1 MRKGITAARFG
12 CWQIAASNKPKQ
24 SVVGG
29 SASVTSSASKP
40 KVKLSPE
47 CTAQRDTLSGS
58 LSRHLHS
65 GRPSWPKTVLAS
77 NPTLRNARRE
87 SATGLA
93 RAGFSGATLGPRS
106 FGLPLTAIHC
116 RNVRRFRMAC
126 STFCAIRRG
135 HSLSRL
141 RIAWT
146 DTPWSRARRSC
157 SLADSSAGLAKPN
170 SSTSFG

>member
-1 MRKGITAARFG
+1 MSRMIGDLAEAVNPNSPPDQIIRRG
-12 CWQIAASNKPKQ
+12 CGQRNRNPNLVQDIATLQQCPIRSSNDLAMTYRAGD
-24 SVVGG
+24 SH
-29 SASVTSSASKP
+29 TRRASKCA
-40 KVKLSPE
+40 LAHSIL
-47 CTAQRDTLSGS
+47 AFS
-58 LSRHLHS
+58 L
-65 GRPSWPKTVLAS
+65 T
-77 NPTLRNARRE
+77 TDY
-87 SATGLA
+87 
-93 RAGFSGATLGPRS
+93 
-106 FGLPLTAIHC
+106 C